1 MPSLAALAGS
11 STPASKAPPPCM
23 LSFSVMLEM
32 LLWLPRLPLRRL
44 EAMLSTEERRL
55 PTMDWSR
62 SSSNGDLGGDTSF
75 GGDCLVGDP

>member
-11 STPASKAPPPCM
+11 STPASKVPPPYM
-23 LSFSVMLEM
+23 LSEM
-32 LLWLPRLPLRRL
+32 LLWLPMLPLRRL
-44 EAMLSTEERRL
+44 EATLSTEERRL

-75 GGDCLVGDP
+75 GGDRLVGDP